1 MPSTVIS
8 LPDRRD
14 PNAIIKGAATDASMI
29 TAMKRQAAIVAD
41 ARNKP
46 SNGIKG
52 TGSAVDG
59 VYQRGFTDGPVRP
72 VLLTRGLS
80 LGFFRVN

>member
-1 MPSTVIS
+1 
-8 LPDRRD
+8 
-14 PNAIIKGAATDASMI
+14 MI

-46 SNGIKG
+46 TNGIKG
-52 TGSAVDG
+52 TGSVVDG
-59 VYQRGFTDGPVRP
+59 VYQRGFTDAPVRP